1 MTNAKATD
9 RQGHTQS
16 DIFNQSRERTNQ
28 SEGKRSRDAKKRSR
42 DEKKRTKTK

>member
-16 DIFNQSRERTNQ
+16 DTFDQSREKTNQ
-28 SEGKRSRDAKKRSR
+28 SEGKRSR
-42 DEKKRTKTK
+42 DEKKRTKTKYP